1 MLEDMLPIC
10 RSPIHMKV
18 SNILP
23 SSILNYAD
31 MSVLAGTYV
40 RIINRPLLVLYAHR
54 TFYFRTFTL

>member
-1 MLEDMLPIC
+1 
-10 RSPIHMKV
+10 MKV